1 MEEPRLGQPNDTA
14 PVTLDGASIGTRNA
28 RTATARTFETTF
40 AALFAE
46 QHTRLFRYIDRLSGD
61 AEMAAD
67 CAQDA
72 FVRLYH
78 RGAMPATPNA
88 WLLTVAMNLFRNAR
102 SARSRRLRLL
112 TPERAARAHADTA
125 PAADACIEHAD
136 VQPRVR
142 HAMQQLPE
150 REQQLLLLRAE
161 GYRYREIAVALD
173 INEASVGT
181 LLARAQREFR
191 RHYGERDAT
200 PG

>member
-142 HAMQQLPE
+142 RRQL
-150 REQQLLLLRAE
+150 R
-161 GYRYREIAVALD
+161 
-173 INEASVGT
+173 
-181 LLARAQREFR
+181 
-191 RHYGERDAT
+191 
-200 PG
+200 